1 MTRPISIA
9 NALLSAALIAAL
21 ACPAATAWAEKGP
34 RKKKKEAQ
42 AEEKAKTEAEA
53 AAAKDKTT
61 TPPSQEELT
70 AAMIKLASPGPEHAA
85 LNPLAGSWKTTVKS
99 FFGPAGPVSQ
109 PQVTEGTCDRNWA
122 MGGRYLVSSYK
133 GAFNGMPFEGME
145 VLGYDNMKKQYVSSW
160 MDNMGTGI
168 MQSWGGAMDPAT
180 KSFTLTGSAPD
191 PSGKEM
197 TMREVT
203 NIVDG
208 NTYTMTM
215 FATMGAQE
223 QKVMEITYT
232 RVK

>member
-9 NALLSAALIAAL
+9 NALLSAALIASF
-21 ACPAATAWAEKGP
+21 ACPAGTAWAEKGP
-34 RKKKKEAQ
+34 KKKSA
-42 AEEKAKTEAEA
+42 AKTEAKTETKTEPA
-53 AAAKDKTT
+53 DKTT
-61 TPPSQEELT
+61 TPPTQEEMM
-70 AAMIKLASPGPEHAA
+70 AAMMKLASPGPEHAA

-99 FFGPAGPVSQ
+99 YAGPAGPLAQ
-109 PQVTEGTCDRNWA
+109 PTINEGTCDRSWV
-122 MGGRYLVSSYK
+122 MGGRYLVGNYK

-160 MDNMGTGI
+160 VDNMGTGI
-168 MQSWGGAMDPAT
+168 MLSSGGAMDPAT

-191 PSGKEM
+191 PSGQNM
-197 TMREVT
+197 MMREVT
-203 NIVDG
+203 SIVDG